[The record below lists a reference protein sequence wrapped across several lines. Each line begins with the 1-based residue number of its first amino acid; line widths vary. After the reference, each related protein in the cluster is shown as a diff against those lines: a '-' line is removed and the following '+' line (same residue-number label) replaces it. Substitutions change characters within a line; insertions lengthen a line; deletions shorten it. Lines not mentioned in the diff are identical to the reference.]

1 MKTAILILASLSS
14 FLVSGTVS
22 AQPGYGPPPTA
33 YQQPMPGELLR
44 DGISKL
50 LVFIQS
56 GDGRDRAAMEVF
68 VEREIAPHFDFSY
81 MTQWVAGPRFRYMN
95 NQQRNELEARLRQEF
110 ISSMLRQ
117 LASYDVSRVQY
128 LRPRGNPASG
138 EVDIGIISHPRQG
151 YPTRINFRMYRS
163 KDGWKVFDVALNGQS
178 ALMYYRNYFAR
189 QMQPR
194 PGAYPPP
201 RGY

>member
-1 MKTAILILASLSS
+1 MKTAILILAILFSLAV
-14 FLVSGTVS
+14 VSPVS
-22 AQPGYGPPPTA
+22 AQPGYAPPPG
-33 YQQPMPGELLR
+33 YQQPMPGQVLR

-56 GDGRDRAAMEVF
+56 GGVRDRAATELF

-81 MTQWVAGPRFRYMN
+81 MTQWVAGPRFRYMDN
-95 NQQRNELEARLRQEF
+95 RQRNELETRLRQEF
-110 ISSMLRQ
+110 LSSMLNQ
-117 LASYDVSRVQY
+117 LASYDVSRVRY

-138 EVDIGIISHPRQG
+138 EIDIGIMSYPRQG
-151 YPTRINFRMYRS
+151 YPTRINFRMYLS
-163 KDGWKVFDVALNGQS
+163 DNGWKVFDVALNGQS

-189 QMQPR
+189 QMPPQ